1 MIKIATTGQDPR
13 PQPRPGVLG
22 INPYVPGQSSAPGA
36 AKASKIFKL
45 SANETPLGPSHR
57 AVDALRGFAERLQ
70 DYPDGSATTLREAIG
85 AKHGLDPARIVC
97 GNGSDEVLHL
107 LAAAYIGPGDE
118 GIFTEHGFLVYKIAI
133 LAAGGVPITAD
144 ETNLTADV
152 DKILAKVGPRTKV
165 VFLAN
170 PNNPTGT
177 YLPFAEVKRL
187 ALCLPSHVLLVL
199 DAAYAE
205 YVTRPNYTSGVEL
218 VTNNENVV
226 MTRTFSKIY
235 GLAGIRL
242 GWGYAQLAVCGAINR
257 IRGPFNINGGAIA
270 AGVAALE
277 DRSHIEKAIAHNDVW
292 LAWLTREISGLGLK
306 ITPSAGNFL
315 LLHFNGET
323 QARAADQ
330 FLLGRGLILRAVG
343 AYGLPHCLRLTVGT
357 EEANRLVVAAL
368 KEFVRFE
375 SRARA

>member
-1 MIKIATTGQDPR
+1 
-13 PQPRPGVLG
+13 
-22 INPYVPGQSSAPGA
+22 
-36 AKASKIFKL
+36 
-45 SANETPLGPSHR
+45 
-57 AVDALRGFAERLQ
+57 
-70 DYPDGSATTLREAIG
+70 
-85 AKHGLDPARIVC
+85 
-97 GNGSDEVLHL
+97 
-107 LAAAYIGPGDE
+107 
-118 GIFTEHGFLVYKIAI
+118 
-133 LAAGGVPITAD
+133 
-144 ETNLTADV
+144 
-152 DKILAKVGPRTKV
+152 
-165 VFLAN
+165 
-170 PNNPTGT
+170 
-177 YLPFAEVKRL
+177 
-187 ALCLPSHVLLVL
+187 
-199 DAAYAE
+199 
-205 YVTRPNYTSGVEL
+205 
-218 VTNNENVV
+218 
-226 MTRTFSKIY
+226 
-235 GLAGIRL
+235 
-242 GWGYAQLAVCGAINR
+242 VCGAINR